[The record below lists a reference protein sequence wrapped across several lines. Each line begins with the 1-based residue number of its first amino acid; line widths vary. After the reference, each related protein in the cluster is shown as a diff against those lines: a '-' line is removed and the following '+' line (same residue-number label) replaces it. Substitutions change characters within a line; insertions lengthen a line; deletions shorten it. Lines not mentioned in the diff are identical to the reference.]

1 MRKYKI
7 RKQVFSQV
15 KKLVVETKTKD
26 NKNILRSQDILVTS
40 KEMIA
45 KFIDEDEQILKK

>member
-15 KKLVVETKTKD
+15 KKLVVEPKTKD
-26 NKNILRSQDILVTS
+26 NKNILRSQDNLVSS

-45 KFIDEDEQILKK
+45 KFIDEDEEILKK